1 MGDRIF
7 VQIASYRDPQLLPTL
22 RDCIEKANNP
32 ADLRFS
38 IAWQRD
44 DLESLDEFEHD
55 SRFKIIDVPYQETK
69 GTCWARNLLQQE
81 YDGEEYT
88 LQLDSHHRFVEGWDD
103 ELISMLKEL
112 QSLGYEKPLLTAY
125 APSFDPDNDPEGR
138 VNEPWEMGFDRFI
151 PEGAIFFLPKTI
163 DDWKDL
169 DTPVPARFY
178 SAHLAFSL
186 GKFAEEVQHDPEYY
200 FHGEEISIAARA
212 YTHGY
217 DLFHPHKVVIWHE
230 YTRRYRVKQ
239 WDDDS
244 DWSNKNDRC
253 HLRNRKLFG
262 MDNLPQDVDFG
273 KYGFGKERTLKQYEI
288 YAGINFSMRAIQ
300 QHTKDGF
307 RPPNPN
313 PYKSEEEWESSFLK
327 IFKHCLDIGKEQIT
341 EDDCDFWCVAFE
353 DKDGKTVHREDV
365 DKEEMKRMAEDPD
378 GYNKVFREFECDEM
392 PTTWVVWPHS
402 ESKGWLD
409 RITGEVYTGIS

>member
-7 VQIASYRDPQLLPTL
+7 VQIASYRDPQLVPTL
-22 RDCIEKANNP
+22 KDCIEKAKNP

-44 DLESLDEFEHD
+44 DLEVLDEFEHD
-55 SRFKIIDVPYQETK
+55 SRFKIIDIPYKETK

-88 LQLDSHHRFVEGWDD
+88 LQLDSHHRFIEGWDE
-103 ELISMLKEL
+103 ELISMVQKL

-125 APSFDPDNDPEGR
+125 APSFDPENDPDGR

-163 DDWKDL
+163 DDWKKL

-178 SAHLAFSL
+178 SAHMAFTL

-239 WDDDS
+239 WDDDPT
-244 DWSNKNDRC
+244 WTEKNDKC

-262 MDNLPQDVDFG
+262 MDDLPQDVDFG
-273 KYGFGKERTLKQYEI
+273 KYGFGKERSLRQYEI
-288 YAGINFSMRAIQ
+288 YAGVNFKLRAIQ
-300 QHTKDGF
+300 QHTKDGH

-313 PYKSEEEWESSFLK
+313 PYMNEEEWVSSFLK
-327 IFKHCLDIGKEQIT
+327 IFKHCIDIGKDQVPEN
-341 EDDCDFWCVAFE
+341 DYDFWCVAFH
-353 DKDGKTVHREDV
+353 DKEGKEVFREDV
-365 DKEEMKRMAEDPD
+365 VPEEMQRMADDPD
-378 GYNKVFREFECDEM
+378 GYYKIFREFEADEL
-392 PTTWVVWPHS
+392 PYSWVVWPHS
-402 ESKGWLD
+402 ISKGWMD
-409 RITGEVYTGIS
+409 KISGEVYTGIS